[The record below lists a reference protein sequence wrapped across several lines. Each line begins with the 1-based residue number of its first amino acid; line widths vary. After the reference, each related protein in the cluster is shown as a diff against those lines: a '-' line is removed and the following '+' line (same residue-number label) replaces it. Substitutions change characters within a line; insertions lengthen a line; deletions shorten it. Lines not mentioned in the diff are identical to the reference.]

1 MLLDTLWQVW
11 TISVKKNRLTI
22 QENDHIHPQEE
33 RNYST
38 WSEVDVHGKLLRDKS
53 VTEHCAENSK

>member
-22 QENDHIHPQEE
+22 QENDHIHPQKE

-38 WSEVDVHGKLLRDKS
+38 WSEMDVHGKLLRDKS